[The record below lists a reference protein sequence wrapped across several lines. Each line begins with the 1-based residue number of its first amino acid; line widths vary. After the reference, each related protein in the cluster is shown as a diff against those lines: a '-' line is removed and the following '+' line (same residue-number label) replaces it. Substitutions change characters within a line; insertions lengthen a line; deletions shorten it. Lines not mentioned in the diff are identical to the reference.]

1 MFSDCMHDKS
11 SNYPVCWCNQE
22 FTFATKSHMVDLLR
36 LSALH
41 LPLFLRTMDRMFEY
55 QLPLWRP
62 PSEADSLILQATVGC
77 SWNRCSFCSMYRG
90 KTFTARPLADV
101 LSDVDH
107 LAREWP
113 EARRV
118 FLADGDALVL
128 STEHLLRI
136 LGHLQRRLP
145 RLARASCYAL
155 PHNLLRK
162 TPGELLRLREAGLR
176 LLYYGIETGDPALLK
191 RVVKGATPRGMAE
204 GLAKAADAGIKVSAT
219 VVLGL
224 AGRHGWRE
232 HIDGT
237 VALLDRVPLN
247 YLSTLQLGLEPSVQ
261 AGFLRRF
268 EGTFQPQD
276 DTGILQELE
285 RLITRT
291 HPPRPLIFRSNHA
304 SNALPLAGNLPRDR
318 KRLLR
323 EITAVGCGERGLRP
337 LWRRGF

>member
-1 MFSDCMHDKS
+1 
-11 SNYPVCWCNQE
+11 
-22 FTFATKSHMVDLLR
+22 
-36 LSALH
+36 
-41 LPLFLRTMDRMFEY
+41 MFEY

-62 PSEADSLILQATVGC
+62 PSEGDSLILQATLGC

-90 KTFTARPLADV
+90 TTFTARPLAEV
-101 LSDVDH
+101 LSDMDH
-107 LAREWP
+107 LTREWP

-128 STEHLLRI
+128 PTEHLLGI
-136 LGHLQRRLP
+136 LGQLRQHLP
-145 RLARASCYAL
+145 RLARVSCYAL

-162 TPGELLRLREAGLR
+162 TPGELLRLQEAGLR

-191 RVVKGATPRGMAE
+191 RVVKGATPRGMAD
-204 GLAKAADAGIKVSAT
+204 GLAKAAAAGIKVSAT

-247 YLSTLQLGLEPSVQ
+247 YLSTLQLGLEPGVQ
-261 AGFLRRF
+261 AAFTRRF
-268 EGTFQPQD
+268 EGGFQPQG

-285 RLITRT
+285 RLITRIN
-291 HPPRPLIFRSNHA
+291 PPRPLLFRSNHA

-318 KRLLR
+318 QRLLQ
-323 EITAVGCGERGLRP
+323 EITAVRYGERELRP